1 LAVRSD
7 YQTFLERLGVPPLDQ
22 NRNWRQVPAF
32 TQSAALTFLKAPETG
47 LKIHDE
53 RLRESGGIDE
63 GREEWQRES
72 EAVNLLMDHSPFTHD
87 PMRGA
92 DTWDAELIVVD
103 DQSLE
108 APSFDDAP
116 KGYRIWLRS

>member
-1 LAVRSD
+1 MLIKAYRVESRRHGSIAFD
-7 YQTFLERLGVPPLDQ
+7 PPE
-22 NRNWRQVPAF
+22 PALIGIVQF
-32 TQSAALTFLKAPETG
+32 TGSF
-47 LKIHDE
+47 
-53 RLRESGGIDE
+53 DE

-72 EAVNLLMDHSPFTHD
+72 VAVNLLIDHSPLAHD

-103 DQSLE
+103 DQSLK
-108 APSFDDAP
+108 APFFDDAL